1 MLDKIK
7 QKLSPEKI
15 ALEKATLVFDNA
27 GTKGTIT
34 CQFNPASLSISKSVV
49 WKSVTPTGGDEKAE
63 TQPDQNAPDLIF
75 AGGSSA
81 TFGMDL
87 VFDTTIL
94 DNQDVRGFTNQLLQL
109 TLMGGG
115 QPGKKDE
122 DPPVV
127 TFIWGEFELFDAV
140 IKGVQINYTLFLPS
154 GIPVRARAHVDF
166 IQAFDSDGDLPAQ
179 NPTSRTDPRK
189 IHMVSEGDRLDYLAY
204 REYGRADHWRQI
216 AEVNQL
222 EDPLKL
228 KVGQFLILPPI
239 G

>member
-15 ALEKATLVFDNA
+15 ALEKATLVYDNA
-27 GTKGTIT
+27 GTRGSIT

-49 WKSVTPTGGDEKAE
+49 WKSVTDPGDDKME

-75 AGGSSA
+75 AGGGSA
-81 TFGMDL
+81 TFSMDL

-115 QPGKKDE
+115 KPGKKDE
-122 DPPVV
+122 DPPEV
-127 TFIWGEFELFDAV
+127 TFIWGEFELFAAF
-140 IKGVQINYTLFLPS
+140 IKAVQINYTLFLPS

-166 IQAFDSDGDLPAQ
+166 VQAYDSDGSLPAQ

-189 IHMVSEGDRLDYLAY
+189 IHLVSEGDRLDFLSY
-204 REYGRADHWRQI
+204 REYGRADRWREI
-216 AEVNQL
+216 AESNQL
-222 EDPLKL
+222 EDPLNL
-228 KVGQFLILPPI
+228 KVGQSLILPPMA
-239 G
+239 

>member
-15 ALEKATLVFDNA
+15 ALEKATLVYDNA
-27 GTKGTIT
+27 GSSGFIT

-49 WKSVTPTGGDEKAE
+49 WKSVTPSSGDENAE

-75 AGGSSA
+75 AGGGSA
-81 TFGMDL
+81 TFSMDL
-87 VFDTTIL
+87 IFDTTIL

-122 DPPVV
+122 DPPLV
-127 TFIWGEFELFDAV
+127 TFIWGGFELFDAV
-140 IKGVQINYTLFLPS
+140 IKAVQINYSLFLPS
-154 GIPVRARAHVDF
+154 GIPVRARAHVEF
-166 IQAFDSDGDLPAQ
+166 VQAFDGDGALPAQ

-189 IHMVSEGDRLDYLAY
+189 IHLVSEGDRLDFLAY
-204 REYGRADHWRQI
+204 REYGRADRWREI
-216 AEVNQL
+216 AESNQL
-222 EDPLKL
+222 EDPMKL
-228 KVGQFLILPPI
+228 RVGQSLILPPMA
-239 G
+239 

>member
-7 QKLSPEKI
+7 QKLSPEKV
-15 ALEKATLVFDNA
+15 ALEKATLVYDNA
-27 GTKGTIT
+27 GSRGSIT

-49 WKSVTPTGGDEKAE
+49 WKSVTPTGDDKME

-75 AGGSSA
+75 AGGGSA
-81 TFGMDL
+81 SFSMDL

-122 DPPVV
+122 DPPMV

-140 IKGVQINYTLFLPS
+140 IKAVQINYSLFLPS

-166 IQAFDSDGDLPAQ
+166 VQAFDGDGDLPAQ

-189 IHMVSEGDRLDYLAY
+189 IHMVSEGERLDFLAY
-204 REYGRADHWRQI
+204 REYGRADHWREI
-216 AEVNQL
+216 AESNQL
-222 EDPLKL
+222 EDPLNL
-228 KVGQFLILPPI
+228 KVGQSLILPPMT
-239 G
+239 